1 MSVVFMFI
9 VAHYSA
15 EVSSARLDYLFSD
28 IYNYSSYGY
37 DSYYSSYSSSS
48 EYEDLTF
55 DAAIWS
61 MLFFLLFIAID
72 LLGLLKVKTKT
83 TKTLS
88 IIGLS
93 ISAIFLFW
101 NFAVM
106 SSPGAMSFDE
116 VSPGWM
122 FYSLIVLAFSIIGLV
137 QSIRYQKK
145 LASPTVS
152 NSTAA
157 TSDLLDS

>member
-1 MSVVFMFI
+1 MSVVFMFVI
-9 VAHYSA
+9 AHYSA

-37 DSYYSSYSSSS
+37 DSYSSYSSSR

-55 DAAIWS
+55 DAALWS
-61 MLFFLLFIAID
+61 MIFFLLFIAID
-72 LLGLLKVKTKT
+72 LLGLLKIKTKT
-83 TKTLS
+83 TKVFS

-93 ISAIFLFW
+93 ISGIFLFW
-101 NFAVM
+101 NFGVM
-106 SSPGAMSFDE
+106 SSPGSMSFDE

-145 LASPTVS
+145 ITNATVS
-152 NSTAA
+152 NSEAS